1 MTTSK
6 QRFIYP
12 FLGTV
17 AGGLVLAGLLA
28 LGRYL
33 AHLDL
38 LTIFAFVVL
47 PAVAIIGCIAILT
60 AGRGVGT
67 WANEV
72 EERLAAL
79 EARDNPPAPANEPVD
94 EGGTADVSAPD

>member
-1 MTTSK
+1 MTSK

-38 LTIFAFVVL
+38 LTIFAFVIV
-47 PAVAIIGCIAILT
+47 PAVGIFGALT
-60 AGRGVGT
+60 IHFAGRNVTT
-67 WANEV
+67 WAGEV

-79 EARDNPPAPANEPVD
+79 EARDNRPATANEPTD